1 MSNAGPDAVNYRFR
15 STPSYTVTLHHHR
28 YDRIEEDHLGDA
40 RRSMA
45 RNIAGQFPTSRRMPN
60 QRCPAKIKRVD
71 ELIQIVGPGVDIV
84 AGSRLI
90 GIAVTPPV
98 MGDSTVTVVI
108 EQQHLGFPPRTG
120 QRPAVREN
128 DRRSRAPV
136 TIVDR
141 SSVTGSDLG
150 HGISPS
156 LVERPMQ
163 RRVAMSHTR
172 DSQER
177 AVTSEECALTLPRDS
192 VDVNEEQL

>member
-1 MSNAGPDAVNYRFR
+1 MCNAGADAVNYRFR
-15 STPSYTVTLHHHR
+15 SAPSYTFTLHHHR

-40 RRSMA
+40 RRSVA
-45 RNIAGQFPTSRRMPN
+45 RDVAGQFPTPRRMPN
-60 QRCPAKIKRVD
+60 QYCAVKIKRFD

-98 MGDSTVTVVI
+98 MGDSTVTLVI
-108 EQQHLGFPPRTG
+108 EKQHLRFPRRTG

-128 DRRSRAPV
+128 DGRSRAPV

-141 SSVTGSDLG
+141 STVTGSDLG

-156 LVERPMQ
+156 LVERIMQ

-177 AVTSEECALTLPRDS
+177 AVTSGKICPHSPARFCGC
-192 VDVNEEQL
+192 Q

>member
-1 MSNAGPDAVNYRFR
+1 MCNARADAVNYRFR
-15 STPSYTVTLHHHR
+15 SAPRYTVTLHHHR

-45 RNIAGQFPTSRRMPN
+45 RDVAGQFPTSRRMPN
-60 QRCPAKIKRVD
+60 QYCAVKIKRVD

-84 AGSRLI
+84 TGSRLI

-98 MGDSTVTVVI
+98 MGDSTETFVI
-108 EQQHLGFPPRTG
+108 EKQHLRFPRRTG

-128 DRRSRAPV
+128 DRRSRTPV
-136 TIVDR
+136 TVVDR
-141 SSVTGSDLG
+141 STVTGSDLG

-156 LVERPMQ
+156 FVEWPMQ

-172 DSQER
+172 DFQER
-177 AVTSEECALTLPRDS
+177 AVTSGKMRPHSPARFCGC
-192 VDVNEEQL
+192 Q

>member
-1 MSNAGPDAVNYRFR
+1 MCNAGANAVNDRFR
-15 STPSYTVTLHHHR
+15 SAPGYTVTLHHHR

-40 RRSMA
+40 RSSMA
-45 RNIAGQFPTSRRMPN
+45 RDVAGQLPTSRRMPN
-60 QRCPAKIKRVD
+60 QYRAAKVKRVD

-98 MGDSTVTVVI
+98 MGDSTGTLIV
-108 EQQHLGFPPRTG
+108 EKQHLRFPRRTG

-128 DRRSRAPV
+128 DGRSRAPV

-141 SSVTGSDLG
+141 STVTGSDLG

-156 LVERPMQ
+156 FVERLMQ
-163 RRVAMSHTR
+163 R
-172 DSQER
+172 
-177 AVTSEECALTLPRDS
+177 
-192 VDVNEEQL
+192 

>member
-1 MSNAGPDAVNYRFR
+1 MCNAGADAVNYRFR
-15 STPSYTVTLHHHR
+15 SAPRYTVTLHHHR

-45 RNIAGQFPTSRRMPN
+45 RDVAGQFPPSRRMPN
-60 QRCPAKIKRVD
+60 QYCAAKIKRVD
-71 ELIQIVGPGVDIV
+71 EFIQIVGPGVDIV

-98 MGDSTVTVVI
+98 MRDGTVTVAI
-108 EQQHLGFPPRTG
+108 EKQHLRSPRRPG
-120 QRPAVREN
+120 QRPAGREN

-141 SSVTGSDLG
+141 STVTGSDLG
-150 HGISPS
+150 HGVSPS
-156 LVERPMQ
+156 FVERLMQ
-163 RRVAMSHTR
+163 RRVAMNHTR

-177 AVTSEECALTLPRDS
+177 AITSGKMCPHSPERFCGC
-192 VDVNEEQL
+192 Q